1 MIFAPNRLSL
11 SKALLAPT
19 SRMTVD
25 RIYALLLPA
34 LLGFALF
41 QSVLPGDFV
50 YDDRSLISLNP
61 TFQEWSVVGK
71 AFTTPYWE
79 LVDGSRFGS
88 GFYRPVGASVLG
100 IGWQLGGGEPLFY
113 HMLSLLL
120 HAGCSLAVAAL
131 GLSLGWRP
139 LTAGCAGVLFALSG
153 VHAEPVAW
161 ISAIPE
167 LLATLF
173 CLLGLRAL
181 ALEKTLPMALFLL
194 LAMLSKEAA
203 FGVWALALGIT
214 VVRRHWKPML
224 ALLIAGGV
232 VYLLRWNAFDSPA
245 AGFDRVNTHHALD
258 QGEQVILSLSL
269 IGRYLG
275 FLIWPWPHAPFHP
288 LRVDEIG
295 SAARLL
301 PAILG
306 AIATLAAAVW
316 WLWRGR
322 SSPTILFGLGLLFAG
337 LIPVMNTNALGQYP
351 FEERFLYLPSAGFV
365 LLVAAILQWLVTR
378 MRKPI
383 LLPIAVVLIAVPNAY
398 SAWSGSRPWKDEESL
413 FRWAQ
418 EQSPSAMTSHIEYGR
433 LMLEFA
439 QGTNDPLQRD
449 MYTERA
455 LQAYRRS
462 LEIDPA
468 VVLVTSVEREKG
480 NLGLGDALY
489 LSGDFRAA
497 EAVYRQTVEHYR
509 HSPMG
514 YLGLANCRG
523 QTAMR
528 HLQEGHPTL
537 ADIAFEKAIADFD
550 TALEQSPGLLNA
562 VIGKAMALSQLGRF
576 EEAMTY
582 AKDGFAR
589 APGRLD
595 VAQLL
600 FTLHFQNQDL
610 VPAQAV
616 LVRFL
621 ELNPGHPQAAIVR
634 QTLEQLPAIEGG
646 TPQ

>member
-1 MIFAPNRLSL
+1 
-11 SKALLAPT
+11 
-19 SRMTVD
+19 MTAN

-71 AFTTPYWE
+71 SFTTPYWE
-79 LVDGSRFGS
+79 LVDGARFSS

-100 IGWQLGGGEPLFY
+100 IAWQLGGGEPLFF
-113 HMLSLLL
+113 HMLSLFL
-120 HAGCSLAVAAL
+120 HAACSLAVAAL
-131 GLSLGWRP
+131 CLSIGWRP
-139 LTAGCAGVLFALSG
+139 LLAGCAGVLFALSG

-173 CLLGLRAL
+173 CLMGLRAL
-181 ALEKTLPMALFLL
+181 ALDKALPTALFLL

-214 VVRRHWKPML
+214 LVKRSWKPL
-224 ALLIAGGV
+224 VGLLVAGGV
-232 VYLLRWNAFDSPA
+232 VYLLRWNAFDSAA

-258 QGEQVILSLSL
+258 QGEQFVLSLSL

-306 AIATLAAAVW
+306 GVVTLGAGIW
-316 WLWRGR
+316 WFWRGR
-322 SSPTILFGLGLLFAG
+322 STPTVLFGLGLLFAG
-337 LIPVMNTNALGQYP
+337 LVPVMNTNALGQYP

-365 LLVAAILQWLVTR
+365 LLLAALLDRLSERVK
-378 MRKPI
+378 KPI
-383 LLPIAVVLIAVPNAY
+383 VLPIAVTLIAVPNAY
-398 SAWSGSRPWKDEESL
+398 SAWHGSRPWQDEESL
-413 FRWAQ
+413 FQWAQ

-439 QGTNDPLQRD
+439 QGTTDLLQRD

-455 LQAYRRS
+455 LGAYRRS
-462 LEIDPA
+462 LEIDPD

-480 NLGLGDALY
+480 NLGMGDALY
-489 LSGDFRAA
+489 LSGDFQAA
-497 EAVYRQTVEHYR
+497 ESVYRQTVEHYR
-509 HSPMG
+509 ISPMG

-523 QTAMR
+523 QNAMR

-562 VIGKAMALSQLGRF
+562 VIGKANALAQLGRF
-576 EEAMTY
+576 EEALPL
-582 AKDGFAR
+582 AQDGFTR
-589 APGRLD
+589 APERLD

-600 FTLHFQNQDL
+600 FTLHYQKQELD
-610 VPAQAV
+610 AARAV
-616 LVRFL
+616 LQRFL
-621 ELNPGHPQAAIVR
+621 QLNPEHPQTPIVR
-634 QTLEQLPAIEGG
+634 QTLEQMPRAEVRH
-646 TPQ
+646 PQ